1 MIYIAADH
9 RGFELKQK
17 IYKHLLDEGM
27 QITDLGNDHLDPND
41 DYPEFAQKVAEAT
54 AGDAQ
59 NRGILLCGSG
69 AGVDIVANKVPGIR
83 SALVFDLERAIQAR
97 EHEDVNV
104 ISLPADTLD
113 EEGAWEIVSAFLN
126 TPFSND
132 PRHVR
137 RLEEVEEVEEKYAK

>member
-27 QITDLGNDHLDPND
+27 QVTDLGNDHLDPND

-54 AGDAQ
+54 AGAEE
-59 NRGILLCGSG
+59 NKGILLCGSG

-83 SALVFDLERAIQAR
+83 SALVFDLQRVKQAR
-97 EHEDVNV
+97 AHEDVNV

-113 EEGAWEIVSAFLN
+113 EETAWEIVSAFLN

-132 PRHVR
+132 PRHAR
-137 RLEEVEEVEEKYAK
+137 RLEEVEEIEEKYAK

>member
-17 IYKHLLDEGM
+17 IYEHLVNDGM
-27 QITDLGNDHLDPND
+27 EVTDLGNDHLDPND

-54 AGDAQ
+54 AGSEE
-59 NRGILLCGSG
+59 NKGILLCGTG

-83 SALVFDLERAIQAR
+83 SALVFDEPRAIQAR

-113 EEGAWEIVSAFLN
+113 EESAWEIVSAFLN
-126 TPFSND
+126 TPFSGD
-132 PRHVR
+132 DRHVR
-137 RLEEVEEVEEKYAK
+137 RLEEVKRIEEEYAK

>member
-27 QITDLGNDHLDPND
+27 QVTDLGNDHLDQND
-41 DYPEFAQKVAEAT
+41 DYPEFAQKVAEVT
-54 AGDAQ
+54 AGAEE

-69 AGVDIVANKVPGIR
+69 AGVDIVANKVSGIR
-83 SALVFDLERAIQAR
+83 SALVFDKPRAIQAR

-113 EEGAWEIVSAFLN
+113 EESAWEIVSAFLN

>member
-1 MIYIAADH
+1 MIYIGADH

-17 IYKHLLDEGM
+17 LFKRLTDEGM
-27 QITDLGNDHLDPND
+27 MVTDLGNDHLDPND
-41 DYPEFAQKVAEAT
+41 DYPEFAEKVAEAS
-54 AGDAQ
+54 ASSEE

-83 SALVFDLERAIQAR
+83 SALVFDAERVKQAR

-113 EEGAWEIVSAFLN
+113 EESAWEMVKIFLN
-126 TPFSND
+126 TPFSGD
-132 PRHVR
+132 ERHIR
-137 RLEEVEEVEEKYAK
+137 RLEEVKDIEEEYAK